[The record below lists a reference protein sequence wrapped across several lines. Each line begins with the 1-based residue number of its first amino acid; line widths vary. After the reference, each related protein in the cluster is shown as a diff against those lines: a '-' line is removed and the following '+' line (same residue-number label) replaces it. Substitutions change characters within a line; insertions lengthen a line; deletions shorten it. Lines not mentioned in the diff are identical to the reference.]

1 MNGPKTEPLE
11 RTATARITASV
22 TVLLCVAINLVGA
35 LHGLIWL

>member
-1 MNGPKTEPLE
+1 MNEPMYEPLKG
-11 RTATARITASV
+11 TTSARIVASV

>member
-1 MNGPKTEPLE
+1 MNGPMNEQLKD
-11 RTATARITASV
+11 TATARIAASV